1 MGNPQPL
8 KMPEQNVPSFVPR
21 TSKAMRIQRVT
32 FPWEQQF
39 INTSCVFRRMYVYPF
54 FLRICVG
61 ILRLFFLIYHIPR
74 RAFFVCKR
82 WASLKKYRFLIIYTA
97 DFVAKIKKKRY
108 NDIILRYA
116 LGKYAMQF
124 DREWGSA

>member
-39 INTSCVFRRMYVYPF
+39 IKTSCVYRRAYVFSMISMHSIDFLRFFFLIHHILPLSILCVKSVAVGKNLILPF
-54 FLRICVG
+54 FL
-61 ILRLFFLIYHIPR
+61 LL
-74 RAFFVCKR
+74 K
-82 WASLKKYRFLIIYTA
+82 LKKSGIM
-97 DFVAKIKKKRY
+97 
-108 NDIILRYA
+108 IL
-116 LGKYAMQF
+116 
-124 DREWGSA
+124 S